1 LSQVAPPVPEQS
13 TALEQATAAMRAAV
27 FGTDPM
33 APPPPA
39 EPSIS
44 PPANPKAPINAG
56 LTATSADLSDFIEA
70 AGLLEYDPAAITRI
84 YTGHPQRLIRRF
96 WQTLVPISLY
106 LLGVGFDWLTRR
118 LDDKNHARA
127 RAREAADLVASLGP
141 AFIKAGQALSTRP
154 DIVPPLLLEEL
165 AQLQDQLPG
174 FDPALAMACIEEDL
188 GQPVEAIYA
197 QLDREPISA
206 ASLGQVHKGVLK
218 NGEKV
223 AVKVQR
229 PGLRE
234 QITLDLY
241 IVRNI
246 AAWLNRNVG
255 LIRSDLVALIDEL
268 GKRVFE
274 EMDYCNEA
282 SNAEAF
288 AALHSHNPRIAVPR
302 IHREATSRRVLTME
316 WIDGVK
322 LTNLEAVRELGIDPD
337 ELVQVGVNCSL
348 QQLLEHGFFH
358 ADPHPGNLLALA
370 DGRLAYLD
378 FGMMSEVSR
387 ESRTGLIQAV
397 VHLVNRNFGK
407 LSKDFVSLGFL
418 AEDVNL
424 EPIVPAFESVF
435 GQALEMGVSRMDFK
449 AVTDDLSGVM
459 YRFPFRVPPYYA
471 LIIRSLVTLEGIA
484 LSVDPNFKI
493 LGAAYPYFA
502 RRLMED
508 PDPQL
513 RNSLREMLFDGE
525 IFRWQRL
532 ENLVAS
538 AAQGSQLDLG
548 NLLDQVLDFLFS
560 ANGGLLRQQLADA
573 LVEQVDALAW
583 ATTLRLSKRLPQR
596 LQPPGLRRRSLEP
609 AGDPLL
615 DLEPVRQLLQILQA
629 LPGFEPQLLLARLPR
644 VMGEP
649 ELRRM
654 GLEVARGLAERS
666 VVRLVRDVLVPPLA
680 ASA

>member
-1 LSQVAPPVPEQS
+1 M
-13 TALEQATAAMRAAV
+13 TASL
-27 FGTDPM
+27 G
-33 APPPPA
+33 
-39 EPSIS
+39 
-44 PPANPKAPINAG
+44 
-56 LTATSADLSDFIEA
+56 DFIEA

-84 YTGHPQRLIRRF
+84 YAGHPQRLIRRL
-96 WQTLVPISLY
+96 WQTLVPIGLL
-106 LLGVGFDWLTRR
+106 LLGVAFDWIFQLLKDEQR
-118 LDDKNHARA
+118 ARS
-127 RAREAADLVASLGP
+127 RARECAELLVDLGP

-165 AQLQDQLPG
+165 SQLQDQLPG
-174 FDPALAMACIEEDL
+174 FDSDLAMACIEEDL
-188 GQPVEAIYA
+188 GAPVDEIYE

-206 ASLGQVHKGVLK
+206 ASLGQVHRGTLT
-218 NGEKV
+218 NGQKV

-246 AAWLNRNVG
+246 AAWLNSNIG

-268 GKRVFE
+268 GRRVVE
-274 EMDYCNEA
+274 EMDYLNEA
-282 SNAEAF
+282 ANAEKF
-288 AALHSHNPRIAVPR
+288 AELHSHNPRIAVPA
-302 IHREATSRRVLTME
+302 IFHQATSRRVLTME

-322 LTNLEAVRELGIDPD
+322 LTNLDAVRELGINPD
-337 ELVQVGVNCSL
+337 DMVDVGVNCSL

-370 DGRLAYLD
+370 DGRLCYLD

-407 LSKDFVSLGFL
+407 LSKDFVTLGFL

-435 GQALEMGVSRMDFK
+435 SQAREAGGNRMDFK
-449 AVTDDLSGVM
+449 AVTDDMSGVM
-459 YRFPFRVPPYYA
+459 YKFPFRVPPYYA

-484 LSVDPNFKI
+484 LSVDPQFKI

-513 RNSLREMLFDGE
+513 RQSLKEMLFDGDA
-525 IFRWQRL
+525 FRWTRL
-532 ENLVAS
+532 ENLVSS
-538 AAQGSQLDLG
+538 AASQAQLDLEA
-548 NLLDQVLDFLFS
+548 LLDQLLDFLFS
-560 ANGGLLRQQLADA
+560 PKAGLLRDQLVVAMVDRLDA
-573 LVEQVDALAW
+573 IGWSTMQ
-583 ATTLRLSKRLPQR
+583 RLGRRLPKR
-596 LQPPGLRRRSLEP
+596 LQPSAFRSQGLPP
-609 AGDPLL
+609 ADPLL
-615 DLEPVRQLLQILQA
+615 QLEPIRELINVLQS
-629 LPGFEPQLLLARLPR
+629 LPGFTPDLLLKRMPR
-644 VMGEP
+644 VLNEP
-649 ELRRM
+649 DTRRM
-654 GLEVARGLAERS
+654 GVQVAQGLAERG
-666 VVRLVRDVLVPPLA
+666 VVRLVRVAAGVPT
-680 ASA
+680 